1 MLKLTIRCR
10 LFPDR
15 FFLDRIVLV
24 GVTVDLST
32 RIKTS
37 KLEWKHSKNDATE
50 TKPHAVKHQMG
61 VQILS
66 FGLGMFLLAYI

>member
-15 FFLDRIVLV
+15 FFHNRIVLA
-24 GVTVDLST
+24 GVTVDLN
-32 RIKTS
+32 

-61 VQILS
+61 V
-66 FGLGMFLLAYI
+66 